1 MRIYFIYYKVDL
13 AQAAEAAASVNAALA
28 DIERTAGI
36 RGRLMRRT
44 DEPSTW
50 MEVYDSVSSPETLER
65 AIEAAVKEHA
75 LERFLKSGTRRMFEK
90 FQPLE
95 SSAPA

>member
-13 AQAAEAAASVNAALA
+13 ARADAALPAINAALD
-28 DIERTAGI
+28 DIERECGL

-50 MEVYDSVSSPETLER
+50 MEVYDHIENPEALER
-65 AIEAAVKEHA
+65 AVERAVAKHG
-75 LERFLKSGTRRMFEK
+75 LERFLKPGTRRMFEK
-90 FQPLE
+90 FQPH
-95 SSAPA
+95 

>member
-13 AQAAEAAASVNAALA
+13 AKAEAALPAIHAALD
-28 DIERTAGI
+28 DIERACGL

-50 MEVYDSVSSPETLER
+50 MEVYDRVENPEALER
-65 AIEAAVKEHA
+65 AVDAAVAKHE
-75 LERFLKSGTRRMFEK
+75 LQRFLKPGTRRMFEK
-90 FQPLE
+90 FEPHG
-95 SSAPA
+95 